1 METLYLSLFS
11 QFLRYPMHRCIVD
24 HLLEILEF
32 EYSHSMQTFQNNPHI
47 PMSLED
53 MDPQYPIVTEER
65 KQNFA
70 QLKEQLE
77 KEISEE

>member
-1 METLYLSLFS
+1 M
-11 QFLRYPMHRCIVD
+11 RYVVS
-24 HLLEILEF
+24 EIIL
-32 EYSHSMQTFQNNPHI
+32 HT
-47 PMSLED
+47 LED

-77 KEISEE
+77 KEISEECNASKLRDLTN